1 MARHSFIQMSKLSDV
16 KGRISYISDPKRQ
29 EHLYAT
35 FSTREDMTFW
45 NDLAQECQ
53 EEFKRFGTEGKCI
66 EARELIIALP
76 EEYTQFDPS
85 QVLREFTEQFK
96 KRYDVECVSALHHN
110 KTKKNY
116 HIHLIFSERRLL
128 PEPEVKIATRSV
140 FYDETG
146 KRVRT
151 KKEITGED
159 GMIREGCTVIKKGDA
174 YEKHLFTAKDE
185 VFKNELFLDAAKQFY
200 TALINRH
207 IHDPER
213 RLKVFDPNSVYL
225 PTKKIGK
232 NNPKAAEIEADN
244 AARQDWNRTADM
256 ALVSGIAE
264 AKIIEIR
271 NEHVYDEA
279 SRSVQKHGWLPGLFR
294 EIIQKAKEILQV
306 LIRETEAPPK
316 PTLSVDMAEYRK
328 MQKLMVKVQD
338 EARAV
343 KQLMH
348 GELPKLE
355 KQLAETTGLFK
366 GKERKALQEKIA
378 RVQQEINLRI
388 DRLPSILKE
397 DGYPDVQAFKRLYD
411 DATLLVEQYNRDLSA
426 WKRQVHGAQQPQQAP
441 PEKESIRKKLRDM
454 EAEAKHRNDARRQQ
468 TRPRRHD
475 YDRGR

>member
-29 EHLYAT
+29 EYLYAT

-45 NDLAQECQ
+45 NDLAKECQ
-53 EEFKRFGTEGKCI
+53 DEFRRYGTEGKCI

-76 EEYTQFDPS
+76 EEYTQFDPNR
-85 QVLREFTEQFK
+85 VLREFTEQFK

-128 PEPEVKIATRSV
+128 PEPDIKIATRSV
-140 FYDETG
+140 FYDELG

-159 GMIREGCTVIKKGDA
+159 GQIREGCIVIKKGEV

-185 VFKNELFLDAAKQFY
+185 VFKNELFLDEAKQFY
-200 TALINRH
+200 TTLINRH

-213 RLKVFDPNSVYL
+213 HLMVFDPNSVYL

-232 NNPKAAEIEADN
+232 NNPKAVEIEADN
-244 AARQDWNRTADM
+244 AARRDWNRTADM

-264 AKIIEIR
+264 AKIIEIK
-271 NEHVYDEA
+271 NEHVYNEA

-294 EIIQKAKEILQV
+294 GIIQKAKEILQV
-306 LIRETEAPPK
+306 LIRETEVPPK

-328 MQKLMVKVQD
+328 MQKLMGKVQD
-338 EARAV
+338 EARAI

-355 KQLAETTGLFK
+355 KQLAQTGLFK

-378 RVQQEINLRI
+378 GLQQEIERRM

-397 DGYPDVQAFKRLYD
+397 DGYPDVQAFKRTYD
-411 DATLLVEQYNRDLSA
+411 AATALVEQYNRDLA
-426 WKRQVHGAQQPQQAP
+426 EWERQVNGEKQPQQKP

-454 EAEAKHRNDARRQQ
+454 EAEAKRRNDARRQE
-468 TRPRRHD
+468 PRHRSYD